1 MQIGVGMKIL
11 LCFNEKLIIQNYQ
24 DTIVRVKYIPSL
36 RLSLHY
42 LILYL
47 TFEET
52 FSKTSKISNVFALKK
67 TLSAYSFAWN

>member
-1 MQIGVGMKIL
+1 MHIGVGMKIL

-36 RLSLHY
+36 RLLLHY

-52 FSKTSKISNVFALKK
+52 FSKISKISNVLALKK